1 MSFTDKRPLSWF
13 LQQFQ
18 LQPGKPA
25 IASGLRSL
33 FILGVPIGIGIIT
46 NHTAESAIATMAA
59 WFVGMVNV
67 DGAYRQRAIAM
78 IAATIGVTVMFL
90 IASLV
95 SSHLW
100 LAVPTTFLVIF
111 ITGLAS
117 LYGNVAASV
126 SLITSIMY
134 VIALAKFASFSN
146 LSTLIQ
152 HCGLCLAGGT
162 WTTVLSLGLWVV
174 RPDVPAIQTVA
185 NCYLSLSR
193 FVDLANQRALN
204 PKNHQQ
210 WEQRFL
216 QAQDTVIQN
225 LTSARSVWTTIWTRQ
240 KGANL
245 RGNQLLVLIEDI
257 NQIVNSVV
265 ALSELLA
272 IASEHQLF
280 SRLQPEIQQVIEQS
294 AIALQMLSQA
304 MSNDKPLLYERLPFG
319 TLRERQRVY
328 AKGKSSPHLGD
339 LDRSLEAL
347 EHQRQVLRSQILNQT
362 INAQT
367 DNYSALLNLGKI
379 TASLTKLAEQIHTDA
394 EIVTDLSLGKQ
405 RNSNAQ
411 RDISPPAQAER
422 STIID
427 TLRNNFTFDSVLFR
441 HALRLALITTLAELL
456 ASLLQLPRGYWIT
469 LTALVAL
476 KPNFG
481 GTSQTTV
488 QRVVGT
494 ILGGIIGI
502 ALVLLVK
509 NSLASAVC
517 FLLLVFVAMSVR
529 SLSYSLFII
538 LLTPAI
544 ILLLNIIS
552 AGGWKVGI
560 LRIFDSLAGGVLALL
575 GSYLLFPRWERQQLP
590 AQLQKTIRANL
601 AYFQQVIANYLHPEH
616 NAFADSIN
624 MLRHQAA
631 LENANANAAAQR
643 LFSEPRHIQGEIEPV
658 MTLMIYIRGF
668 FSSVTTLAEHLREFS
683 GEYQFPEIKLL
694 ADTIVQVLENLADAQ
709 GQGQP
714 PQPLPALDSYLEAI
728 HKQIEQLH
736 TARLSEIATNFNT
749 LTPTLQAVLEQTPL
763 STELDRIVNEIK
775 VMHCVIARLQE

>member
-33 FILGVPIGIGIIT
+33 FILGVPIGIGMIT
-46 NHTAESAIATMAA
+46 GHAAESAIATMAA

-67 DGAYRQRAIAM
+67 DGAYRQRATAM

-100 LAVPTTFLVIF
+100 LAIPTTFLVIF
-111 ITGLAS
+111 IAGLAN

-126 SLITSIMY
+126 TLITSIMF
-134 VIALAKFASFSN
+134 VISLARFASFSN
-146 LSTLIQ
+146 LPTLIQ

-162 WTTVLSLGLWVV
+162 WTTVLSLGLWAV

-185 NCYLSLSR
+185 NCYLSLSN
-193 FVDLANQRALN
+193 FVDLASQRALN
-204 PKNHQQ
+204 PRDRQE

-216 QAQDTVIQN
+216 QAQDTVIQK

-240 KGANL
+240 RGATL

-257 NQIVNSVV
+257 NQIVNSVI

-280 SRLQPEIQQVIEQS
+280 SRLQLEIQQVLEQS

-304 MSNDKPLLYERLPFG
+304 I
-319 TLRERQRVY
+319 
-328 AKGKSSPHLGD
+328 AKGKNSPHLGD

-347 EHQRQVLRSQILNQT
+347 EYQTQVLRSQVLNQT

-367 DNYSALLNLGKI
+367 DEYSDLLNLGKI
-379 TASLTKLAEQIHTDA
+379 TASLTKLVEQIHTDA
-394 EIVTDLSLGKQ
+394 EIVTDLSQGKQ
-405 RNSNAQ
+405 RNSIAQ
-411 RDISPPAQAER
+411 RDISPPAQPER

-441 HALRLALITTLAELL
+441 HALRLALITTFAELI

-509 NSLASAVC
+509 NQLAMSMTGYAYAVC

-529 SLSYSLFII
+529 SLSYSLFTI

-552 AGGWKVGI
+552 AGGWKIGV

-590 AQLQKTIRANL
+590 AQLEKTIRANL

-616 NAFADSIN
+616 NAIADIN

-683 GEYQFPEIKLL
+683 GEYQFPEVKRL
-694 ADTIVQVLENLADAQ
+694 ADTIVQVLENLADAL

-736 TARLSEIATNFNT
+736 TARLLEIATNSNT
-749 LTPTLQAVLEQTPL
+749 LTPTLQAVREQTPL

-775 VMHCVIARLQE
+775 VLHCVIARLQE

>member
-1 MSFTDKRPLSWF
+1 MPFTDKRPLSWL

-25 IASGLRSL
+25 IFSGLRSL
-33 FILGVPIGIGIIT
+33 FILGVPIGVGMIT
-46 NHTAESAIATMAA
+46 GHAAESAIATMAA

-67 DGAYRQRAIAM
+67 DGAYRQRATAM

-111 ITGLAS
+111 IAGLAS

-126 SLITSIMY
+126 SLVTSIMF
-134 VIALAKFASFSN
+134 VISLAKFASFSN

-152 HCGLCLAGGT
+152 HCALCLAGGT
-162 WTTVLSLGLWVV
+162 WTTVLLLGVWVV
-174 RPDVPAIQTVA
+174 RPDIPAMQTVA
-185 NCYLSLSR
+185 NCYLSLSK
-193 FVDLANQRALN
+193 FVDLASSRGLN
-204 PKNHQQ
+204 PQDRQ
-210 WEQRFL
+210 EWVQRFL

-245 RGNQLLVLIEDI
+245 RGNHLLVLIEDA

-280 SRLQPEIQQVIEQS
+280 SRLQREIQQVIEQL
-294 AIALQMLSQA
+294 AIALQMLSEA
-304 MSNDKPLLYERLPFG
+304 I
-319 TLRERQRVY
+319 
-328 AKGKSSPHLGD
+328 AKGKNSVHLGD
-339 LDRSLEAL
+339 LDRTVEAL
-347 EHQRQVLRSQILNQT
+347 EHQRQVLRSQVLNQT

-367 DNYSALLNLGKI
+367 DEYSDLLNLGKI
-379 TASLTKLAEQIHTDA
+379 TASLTKLAQQIHTDA
-394 EIVTDLSLGKQ
+394 DIVTDLIQGKPRSIAQ
-405 RNSNAQ
+405 RN
-411 RDISPPAQAER
+411 ISPPAQPER
-422 STIID
+422 SAIID

-441 HALRLALITTLAELL
+441 HALRLALITTFAELL
-456 ASLLQLPRGYWIT
+456 ASVLQLPRGYWIT

-481 GTSQTTV
+481 GTSETTV
-488 QRVVGT
+488 QRVIGT

-509 NSLASAVC
+509 NPLAIAVC

-529 SLSYSLFII
+529 SLSYSIFII

-552 AGGWKVGI
+552 AGGWKVGV
-560 LRIFDSLAGGVLALL
+560 LRIFDSFAGGVLALL

-590 AQLQKTIRANL
+590 AQLEKTIRANL
-601 AYFQQVIANYLHPEH
+601 AYFQQVVANYLHPED

-658 MTLMIYIRGF
+658 MTLMAYIRGF
-668 FSSVTTLAEHLREFS
+668 FSSVTTLAEHLPEFS
-683 GEYQFPEIKLL
+683 GEYQFTELKRLT
-694 ADTIVQVLENLADAQ
+694 DTIVQVLENLADAL

-714 PQPLPALDSYLEAI
+714 PQPLPALDSYLEVI
-728 HKQIEQLH
+728 HDQIEQLH
-736 TARLSEIATNFNT
+736 TARLSEIATNSNT
-749 LTPTLQAVLEQTPL
+749 LTPILQAVREQTPL

>member
-1 MSFTDKRPLSWF
+1 MSFTDKRPLSWL

-25 IASGLRSL
+25 ISSGLRSL

-126 SLITSIMY
+126 SLITSIMF
-134 VIALAKFASFSN
+134 VISLARFGSFSN

-152 HCGLCLAGGT
+152 HCALCLAGGT

-174 RPDVPAIQTVA
+174 RPDVPAMQIVA
-185 NCYLSLSR
+185 KCYLSLSN
-193 FVDLANQRALN
+193 FVDLASQRALN
-204 PKNHQQ
+204 PKDRQQ

-225 LTSARSVWTTIWTRQ
+225 LTSARSVWTIIWTRQ
-240 KGANL
+240 RGANL

-257 NQIVNSVV
+257 NQIVNSVI

-280 SRLQPEIQQVIEQS
+280 SRLQQEIQQVLEQS

-304 MSNDKPLLYERLPFG
+304 I
-319 TLRERQRVY
+319 
-328 AKGKSSPHLGD
+328 AKGKNSPHLGD

-347 EHQRQVLRSQILNQT
+347 EHQRQVLRSQVLNQT

-367 DNYSALLNLGKI
+367 DEYSDLLNLGKI
-379 TASLTKLAEQIHTDA
+379 TASLTKLVEQIHTDA
-394 EIVTDLSLGKQ
+394 EIVRDLSQGKQ
-405 RNSNAQ
+405 RNSIAQ
-411 RDISPPAQAER
+411 RDISPPAQPER

-456 ASLLQLPRGYWIT
+456 ASLFQLPRGYWIT

-509 NSLASAVC
+509 NSLAIAVC

-560 LRIFDSLAGGVLALL
+560 LRIFDSLTGGVLALL

-590 AQLQKTIRANL
+590 AQLEKTIRANL
-601 AYFQQVIANYLHPEH
+601 AYFQQVIANYLHPEQ

-683 GEYQFPEIKLL
+683 GEYQFPEVKRL
-694 ADTIVQVLENLADAQ
+694 ADTIVQVLENLADAL

-728 HKQIEQLH
+728 HAQIEQLH
-736 TARLSEIATNFNT
+736 TARLSEIATNSNT
-749 LTPTLQAVLEQTPL
+749 LTPTLQAVREQTPL

-775 VMHCVIARLQE
+775 VLHCVIARLQE

>member
-1 MSFTDKRPLSWF
+1 MPFTDKRPLSWL

-25 IASGLRSL
+25 IFSGLRSL
-33 FILGVPIGIGIIT
+33 FILGVPIGVGMIT
-46 NHTAESAIATMAA
+46 GHVAASAIATMAA

-67 DGAYRQRAIAM
+67 DGAYRQRATAM
-78 IAATIGVTVMFL
+78 IAATIGVTMMFM

-117 LYGNVAASV
+117 LYGNAAASV
-126 SLITSIMY
+126 SLVTSIMF
-134 VIALAKFASFSN
+134 VISLARFASFSN
-146 LSTLIQ
+146 LPTLIEQ
-152 HCGLCLAGGT
+152 CALCLAGGT
-162 WTTVLSLGLWVV
+162 WTTVLSLGVWVV
-174 RPDVPAIQTVA
+174 RPYVPAMQIVA
-185 NCYLSLSR
+185 NCYLSLSK
-193 FVDLANQRALN
+193 FLDLASERGLN
-204 PKNHQQ
+204 PKDRQEWAQQ
-210 WEQRFL
+210 FS
-216 QAQDTVIQN
+216 QAQDMVIQN

-245 RGNQLLVLIEDI
+245 RGNYLVVLIEDV

-280 SRLQPEIQQVIEQS
+280 SRLQKEIQQVIEQL
-294 AIALQMLSQA
+294 AIALQILSEA
-304 MSNDKPLLYERLPFG
+304 I
-319 TLRERQRVY
+319 
-328 AKGKSSPHLGD
+328 AKGKNPPHLGD
-339 LDRSLEAL
+339 LDRSVEAL
-347 EHQRQVLRSQILNQT
+347 EHQGQVLRSQVLNQK
-362 INAQT
+362 INPQT
-367 DNYSALLNLGKI
+367 DNYSDLVNLGKI

-394 EIVTDLSLGKQ
+394 EIIKDLIQGKQ
-405 RNSNAQ
+405 RSSIAQ

-441 HALRLALITTLAELL
+441 HALRLALITTFAELV
-456 ASLLQLPRGYWIT
+456 ASVLQLPRGYWIT

-488 QRVVGT
+488 QRVIGT

-502 ALVLLVK
+502 TLVLLVK
-509 NSLASAVC
+509 NQLAIAVC

-529 SLSYSLFII
+529 SLSYSIFTI

-552 AGGWKVGI
+552 AGGWRVGV
-560 LRIFDSLAGGVLALL
+560 LRIFDSLAGGALALL

-590 AQLQKTIRANL
+590 TQLEKTIRANL
-601 AYFQQVIANYLHPEH
+601 AYFQQVIANYLHPQH
-616 NAFADSIN
+616 NLFADSIN
-624 MLRHQAA
+624 MPRHQAA
-631 LENANANAAAQR
+631 LENANATAAAQR

-658 MTLMIYIRGF
+658 MTLMVYIRGF

-683 GEYQFPEIKLL
+683 GEYQFTELKRLT
-694 ADTIVQVLENLADAQ
+694 DTIVQVLENLADALR
-709 GQGQP
+709 QGQP
-714 PQPLPALDSYLEAI
+714 PQPLPALDSYLEVI
-728 HKQIEQLH
+728 HNQIEHLH
-736 TARLSEIATNFNT
+736 TARLSEIAINSYT
-749 LTPTLQAVLEQTPL
+749 LTPTLQAVREQTPL

>member
-1 MSFTDKRPLSWF
+1 MPFTDKRPLSWL

-25 IASGLRSL
+25 IFSGLRSL
-33 FILGVPIGIGIIT
+33 FILGVPIGVGMIT
-46 NHTAESAIATMAA
+46 GHTAASAIATMAA

-67 DGAYRQRAIAM
+67 DGAYRQRATAM
-78 IAATIGVTVMFL
+78 IAATIGVTMMFL

-111 ITGLAS
+111 IAGLAS

-126 SLITSIMY
+126 SLVTSIMF
-134 VIALAKFASFSN
+134 VISLARFASFSN
-146 LSTLIQ
+146 LSTLIEQ
-152 HCGLCLAGGT
+152 CALCLAGGT
-162 WTTVLSLGLWVV
+162 WTTVLSLGVWVV
-174 RPDVPAIQTVA
+174 RPYVPAMQIVA
-185 NCYLSLSR
+185 NCYLSLSK
-193 FVDLANQRALN
+193 FLDLASQRGLN
-204 PKNHQQ
+204 PKARQEWARQ
-210 WEQRFL
+210 FL
-216 QAQDTVIQN
+216 QAQDMVFQN

-245 RGNQLLVLIEDI
+245 RGNYLLVLIEDV

-265 ALSELLA
+265 ALSELMA

-280 SRLQPEIQQVIEQS
+280 SRLQKEIQQVIEQL
-294 AIALQMLSQA
+294 AIALQMLSEA
-304 MSNDKPLLYERLPFG
+304 II
-319 TLRERQRVY
+319 
-328 AKGKSSPHLGD
+328 KGKNPPHLGD
-339 LDRSLEAL
+339 LDRSIEAL
-347 EHQRQVLRSQILNQT
+347 EHQGQVLRSQVLSQK
-362 INAQT
+362 INPQT
-367 DNYSALLNLGKI
+367 DDYSDLVNLGKI

-394 EIVTDLSLGKQ
+394 EIVKDLIEGKQ
-405 RNSNAQ
+405 RSSIAQ
-411 RDISPPAQAER
+411 RDISPPAQPER
-422 STIID
+422 STIFD
-427 TLRNNFTFDSVLFR
+427 PLRNNFTFDSVLFR
-441 HALRLALITTLAELL
+441 HALRLALITTFAELV
-456 ASLLQLPRGYWIT
+456 ASVLQLPRGYWIT

-481 GTSQTTV
+481 GTSETTV
-488 QRVVGT
+488 QRVIGT

-502 ALVLLVK
+502 TLVLLVK
-509 NSLASAVC
+509 NPLAIAVC
-517 FLLLVFVAMSVR
+517 FLVLVFVAMSVR
-529 SLSYSLFII
+529 SLSYSIFTI
-538 LLTPAI
+538 LLTAAI

-552 AGGWKVGI
+552 AGGWKVGV

-590 AQLQKTIRANL
+590 AQLEKTIRANL
-601 AYFQQVIANYLHPEH
+601 AYFQQVIANYLHPQH
-616 NAFADSIN
+616 NLFADSIN

-643 LFSEPRHIQGEIEPV
+643 LFSEPRHVQGEIEPV
-658 MTLMIYIRGF
+658 MTLMVYIRGF

-683 GEYQFPEIKLL
+683 GEYQFTELKQLT
-694 ADTIVQVLENLADAQ
+694 DTIVQVLENLADALR
-709 GQGQP
+709 QGQP

-728 HKQIEQLH
+728 HNKIEQLH
-736 TARLSEIATNFNT
+736 TARLSEIAINSHT
-749 LTPTLQAVLEQTPL
+749 LTPTLQAVREQTPL

>member
-1 MSFTDKRPLSWF
+1 MSFTDKRPLSWL

-33 FILGVPIGIGIIT
+33 FVLGVPIGIGIIT
-46 NHTAESAIATMAA
+46 GHAAESAIATMAA

-95 SSHLW
+95 SDHLW

-111 ITGLAS
+111 IAGLAN
-117 LYGNVAASV
+117 LYGNVASSV
-126 SLITSIMY
+126 SLITSIMF

-162 WTTVLSLGLWVV
+162 WTTVLSLGLWAV

-185 NCYLSLSR
+185 NCYLSLSN
-193 FVDLANQRALN
+193 FVDLASQRALN
-204 PKNHQQ
+204 PKDRQE

-225 LTSARSVWTTIWTRQ
+225 LTFARSVWTTIWTRQ
-240 KGANL
+240 RGATL

-304 MSNDKPLLYERLPFG
+304 I
-319 TLRERQRVY
+319 
-328 AKGKSSPHLGD
+328 AKGKNSPHLGD

-347 EHQRQVLRSQILNQT
+347 EHQRQVLRSQVLNQT

-367 DNYSALLNLGKI
+367 DDYSDLLNLGKI
-379 TASLTKLAEQIHTDA
+379 TASLTKLVEQIHTDA
-394 EIVTDLSLGKQ
+394 EIVTDLSQGKL
-405 RNSNAQ
+405 RNSIAQ
-411 RDISPPAQAER
+411 RDISPPAQPER

-441 HALRLALITTLAELL
+441 HALRLALITTFAELI
-456 ASLLQLPRGYWIT
+456 ASLFQLPRGYWIT

-502 ALVLLVK
+502 VLVLLVK
-509 NSLASAVC
+509 NQLAIAVC

-552 AGGWKVGI
+552 AGGWKVGV
-560 LRIFDSLAGGVLALL
+560 LRIFDSLAGGALALL

-590 AQLQKTIRANL
+590 AQLEKTIRANL
-601 AYFQQVIANYLHPEH
+601 AYFQQVIANYLHAEH
-616 NAFADSIN
+616 NAIADSIN

-658 MTLMIYIRGF
+658 MTLITYIRGF

-683 GEYQFPEIKLL
+683 GEYQFPEVKRL
-694 ADTIVQVLENLADAQ
+694 ADTIIQVLENLADAQ
-709 GQGQP
+709 GLGQP

-728 HKQIEQLH
+728 HAQIERLH
-736 TARLSEIATNFNT
+736 TARLLEITTNSNT
-749 LTPTLQAVLEQTPL
+749 LTPTLQAVREQTPL

-775 VMHCVIARLQE
+775 VMHCVIDRLQK

>member
-1 MSFTDKRPLSWF
+1 MSFTDKRPLSWL

-25 IASGLRSL
+25 IASGFRSL

-46 NHTAESAIATMAA
+46 NHAAESAIATMAA

-111 ITGLAS
+111 IAGLAS

-126 SLITSIMY
+126 SLITSIMF
-134 VIALAKFASFSN
+134 VIALARFASFSN
-146 LSTLIQ
+146 LPTLIQ

-162 WTTVLSLGLWVV
+162 WTTVLSLGLWAV

-185 NCYLSLSR
+185 NCYLSLSN
-193 FVDLANQRALN
+193 FVDLASQRALN
-204 PKNHQQ
+204 PKAQQQ

-240 KGANL
+240 RGATL

-257 NQIVNSVV
+257 NQIVNSVI

-280 SRLQPEIQQVIEQS
+280 SRLQPEIQQVLEQS
-294 AIALQMLSQA
+294 AIALEMLSQA
-304 MSNDKPLLYERLPFG
+304 I
-319 TLRERQRVY
+319 
-328 AKGKSSPHLGD
+328 AKGKNSPYLGD

-347 EHQRQVLRSQILNQT
+347 EHQRQVLRSQVLNQT

-367 DNYSALLNLGKI
+367 DDYSDLLNLGKI
-379 TASLTKLAEQIHTDA
+379 TASLTKLVEQIHTDA
-394 EIVTDLSLGKQ
+394 EIVTDLSQGKL
-405 RNSNAQ
+405 RNSIAQ
-411 RDISPPAQAER
+411 RDISPPAQPER

-456 ASLLQLPRGYWIT
+456 ASLFQLPRGYWIT

-529 SLSYSLFII
+529 SLSYSIFII

-544 ILLLNIIS
+544 ILLLNMIS
-552 AGGWKVGI
+552 AGGWKVGV
-560 LRIFDSLAGGVLALL
+560 LRIFDSFAGGVLALL

-590 AQLQKTIRANL
+590 AQLEKTIRANL
-601 AYFQQVIANYLHPEH
+601 AYFQQVIANYLHPEQ
-616 NAFADSIN
+616 NAIADIN

-683 GEYQFPEIKLL
+683 GEYQFPEVKRL
-694 ADTIVQVLENLADAQ
+694 ADTIVQVLENLADAL
-709 GQGQP
+709 GQRQP

-728 HKQIEQLH
+728 HNQIEQLH
-736 TARLSEIATNFNT
+736 TARLSEIATNSNT
-749 LTPTLQAVLEQTPL
+749 LTPTLQAVREQTPL

-775 VMHCVIARLQE
+775 VLHCVIARLQE

>member
-1 MSFTDKRPLSWF
+1 MSFTDKRPLGWF

-100 LAVPTTFLVIF
+100 LAIPTTFLVIF

-126 SLITSIMY
+126 SLITSIMF
-134 VIALAKFASFSN
+134 VISLARFASFSN

-152 HCGLCLAGGT
+152 HCALCLAGGT
-162 WTTVLSLGLWVV
+162 WTTILSLGLWVV
-174 RPDVPAIQTVA
+174 RPDVPAMQIVA
-185 NCYLSLSR
+185 KCYLSLSN
-193 FVDLANQRALN
+193 FVDLVSQRALN

-280 SRLQPEIQQVIEQS
+280 SRLQKEIQQVIEQS

-304 MSNDKPLLYERLPFG
+304 MSNDKPLLFE
-319 TLRERQRVY
+319 TLRERVY
-328 AKGKSSPHLGD
+328 AKGKNSPHLGD

-347 EHQRQVLRSQILNQT
+347 EHQRQVLRSQVLNQT
-362 INAQT
+362 INAQI
-367 DNYSALLNLGKI
+367 DEYSDLLNLGKI
-379 TASLTKLAEQIHTDA
+379 TASLTKLVEQIHTDA
-394 EIVTDLSLGKQ
+394 EIVTDLSQGKQ
-405 RNSNAQ
+405 RNSFAQ
-411 RDISPPAQAER
+411 RDISPPAQPER
-422 STIID
+422 SKIID

-441 HALRLALITTLAELL
+441 HALRLALITTLSELL
-456 ASLLQLPRGYWIT
+456 ASLFQLPTGYWIT

-488 QRVVGT
+488 QRVVGS

-509 NSLASAVC
+509 NSLASTVC

-552 AGGWKVGI
+552 AGGWKVGV
-560 LRIFDSLAGGVLALL
+560 LRIFHSLAGGVLALL

-590 AQLQKTIRANL
+590 AQLEKTIRANL
-601 AYFQQVIANYLHPEH
+601 AYFQQVIANYLHPEY

-658 MTLMIYIRGF
+658 MTLIIYIRGF
-668 FSSVTTLAEHLREFS
+668 FSSVTTLAEHLQEFS
-683 GEYQFPEIKLL
+683 GEYQFPEVKRL
-694 ADTIVQVLENLADAQ
+694 ADTIVQVLENLADAL

-728 HKQIEQLH
+728 HYQIEQLH
-736 TARLSEIATNFNT
+736 TARLSEIATNHNT
-749 LTPTLQAVLEQTPL
+749 LTPTLQAVREQTPL

>member
-1 MSFTDKRPLSWF
+1 MSFTDKRPLSWL

-33 FILGVPIGIGIIT
+33 FVLGVPIGIGIIT
-46 NHTAESAIATMAA
+46 GHTAESAIATMAA

-126 SLITSIMY
+126 SLITSIMF
-134 VIALAKFASFSN
+134 VIALARFAAFSN

-162 WTTVLSLGLWVV
+162 WTTVLSLGLWAV

-185 NCYLSLSR
+185 NCYLSLSN
-193 FVDLANQRALN
+193 FVDLASQRALN
-204 PKNHQQ
+204 PRARQE

-240 KGANL
+240 RGATL

-280 SRLQPEIQQVIEQS
+280 SRLQPEIQEVIQQS

-304 MSNDKPLLYERLPFG
+304 I
-319 TLRERQRVY
+319 
-328 AKGKSSPHLGD
+328 AKGKNSPHLGD

-367 DNYSALLNLGKI
+367 DEYSDLLNLGKI
-379 TASLTKLAEQIHTDA
+379 TASLTKLVEQIHTDA
-394 EIVTDLSLGKQ
+394 EIVTDLSQGKL
-405 RNSNAQ
+405 RNSIAQ
-411 RDISPPAQAER
+411 RDISPPAQPER

-456 ASLLQLPRGYWIT
+456 ASLFQLPRGYWIT

-529 SLSYSLFII
+529 SLSYSLFTI

-552 AGGWKVGI
+552 AGGWEVGV

-590 AQLQKTIRANL
+590 AQLEKTIRANL

-616 NAFADSIN
+616 NAIADSIN

-683 GEYQFPEIKLL
+683 GEYQFPEVKRL
-694 ADTIVQVLENLADAQ
+694 ADTIVQVLENLADAL

-728 HKQIEQLH
+728 HNQIQQLH
-736 TARLSEIATNFNT
+736 TARLSEIATNSNT
-749 LTPTLQAVLEQTPL
+749 LTPTLQAVREQTPL

>member
-1 MSFTDKRPLSWF
+1 MSFTDKRPLGWL

-95 SSHLW
+95 SSDLW
-100 LAVPTTFLVIF
+100 LAIPTTFLVIF

-126 SLITSIMY
+126 SLITSIMF
-134 VIALAKFASFSN
+134 VISLAKFASFSN

-152 HCGLCLAGGT
+152 DCGLCLAGGT

-185 NCYLSLSR
+185 NCYLSLSN
-193 FVDLANQRALN
+193 FVDLASQRALN
-204 PKNHQQ
+204 PKNQQQ

-225 LTSARSVWTTIWTRQ
+225 LISARSVWTTIWTRQ
-240 KGANL
+240 RGANL

-304 MSNDKPLLYERLPFG
+304 I
-319 TLRERQRVY
+319 
-328 AKGKSSPHLGD
+328 AKGKNSPHLGD

-347 EHQRQVLRSQILNQT
+347 EHQRQVLRSQVLNQT

-367 DNYSALLNLGKI
+367 DEYSDLLNLGKI
-379 TASLTKLAEQIHTDA
+379 TASLTKLVEQIHTDA
-394 EIVTDLSLGKQ
+394 EIVTDLSQGKQ
-405 RNSNAQ
+405 RNSIAQ
-411 RDISPPAQAER
+411 RDISPPAQPER

-456 ASLLQLPRGYWIT
+456 AFQLPTGYWIT

-481 GTSQTTV
+481 GTTQTTV

-509 NSLASAVC
+509 NSLAIAVC

-552 AGGWKVGI
+552 AGGWQVGI

-590 AQLQKTIRANL
+590 AQLEKTIRANL
-601 AYFQQVIANYLHPEH
+601 AYFQQVIANYLHPEY

-658 MTLMIYIRGF
+658 MTLIIYIRGF
-668 FSSVTTLAEHLREFS
+668 FSSVTTLAEHLPEFS
-683 GEYQFPEIKLL
+683 GEYQFPEVKRL
-694 ADTIVQVLENLADAQ
+694 ADTIVQVLENLADVL

-728 HKQIEQLH
+728 HYQIEQLH
-736 TARLSEIATNFNT
+736 TARLSEIATNYNT
-749 LTPTLQAVLEQTPL
+749 LTPTLQAVREQTPL

>member
-1 MSFTDKRPLSWF
+1 MSFTDKRPLGWL

-46 NHTAESAIATMAA
+46 NHAAESAIATMAA

-67 DGAYRQRAIAM
+67 DGAYRQRATAM
-78 IAATIGVTVMFL
+78 IAATIGVTLMFL

-100 LAVPTTFLVIF
+100 LAIPTTFLVIF

-126 SLITSIMY
+126 SLITSIMF

-174 RPDVPAIQTVA
+174 RPDVPAMQIVA
-185 NCYLSLSR
+185 NCYLSLSN
-193 FVDLANQRALN
+193 FVDLASQRALN

-257 NQIVNSVV
+257 NQIVNSVI

-280 SRLQPEIQQVIEQS
+280 SRLEKEIQQVIQQS

-304 MSNDKPLLYERLPFG
+304 I
-319 TLRERQRVY
+319 
-328 AKGKSSPHLGD
+328 AKGKNSPHLGD

-362 INAQT
+362 INSQT

-394 EIVTDLSLGKQ
+394 EIVTDISLGKQ
-405 RNSNAQ
+405 GNSNAQ

-590 AQLQKTIRANL
+590 AQLEKTIRANL

-683 GEYQFPEIKLL
+683 GEYQFPELKRL

-709 GQGQP
+709 GLGQP

-749 LTPTLQAVLEQTPL
+749 LTPTLQAVQEQTPL